1 MTGSGREG
9 DGIHLHP
16 VDRHWK
22 DSAEGS
28 LHYTFACIVEH
39 QSSPSRGER
48 RKTRRKMRGSSSIAF
63 VSTPH
68 AREKSHTHTH
78 LEILCHSRSSSS

>member
-39 QSSPSRGER
+39 QSSPSSNRGER
-48 RKTRRKMRGSSSIAF
+48 RKRRRKMGGSSSIAF
-63 VSTPH
+63 VL
-68 AREKSHTHTH
+68 R
-78 LEILCHSRSSSS
+78 LEIRCRSGPSAP